1 MEKVMDIKILL
12 GKKIRE
18 YRKRSNLT
26 QFQLAERL
34 GIDDK
39 HLSRIELGKNMP
51 QANTIVKLA
60 EVFRIDIKDLFE
72 FSHLKSSDEVR
83 KDLDNILKTL
93 SDEQIILIYKY
104 VKSFVI

>member
-1 MEKVMDIKILL
+1 MDIKILL
-12 GKKIRE
+12 GKRIRE
-18 YRKRSNLT
+18 YRKRIGLT

-51 QANTIVKLA
+51 QANTIVRLA

-72 FSHLKSSDEVR
+72 FSHLKSADEVR

-93 SDEQIILIYKY
+93 SDEQIVLIYKY